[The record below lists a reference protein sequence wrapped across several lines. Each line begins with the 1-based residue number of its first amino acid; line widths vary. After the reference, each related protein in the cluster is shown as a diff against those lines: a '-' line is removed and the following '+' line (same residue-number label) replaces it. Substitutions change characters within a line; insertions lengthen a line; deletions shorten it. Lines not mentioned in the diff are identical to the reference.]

1 MEADIDAI
9 VGVPR
14 AKQRGGPGGV
24 AGRHRHVTA
33 AICSLAISSH
43 SAQLP
48 GDGRQADGRSDLG
61 LGVAGYCGTEEGV
74 KGIEK
79 VGKS

>member
-1 MEADIDAI
+1 M
-9 VGVPR
+9 
-14 AKQRGGPGGV
+14 
-24 AGRHRHVTA
+24 TA